1 MRPQVITKSSAGTTA
16 WIPLDYKQNPFNVGF
31 GVTIGAGVLT
41 YDVEH
46 TFDDVFDSTVTPTA
60 FKNSTVVAQTTNKDG
75 NYAFPVRAVR
85 LNITAYTSGSATLTL
100 LQGLR

>member
-1 MRPQVITKSSAGTTA
+1 MRPQVITQSSAGTSA

-31 GVTIGAGVLT
+31 GVVASGTLT
-41 YDVEH
+41 YDIEH
-46 TFDDVFDSTVTPTA
+46 TFDDVLQAGVTPTA
-60 FKNSTVVAQTTNKDG
+60 FKHSTVTAQTTSKDG

-85 LNITAYTSGSATLTL
+85 INVTAYTSGSATLTL